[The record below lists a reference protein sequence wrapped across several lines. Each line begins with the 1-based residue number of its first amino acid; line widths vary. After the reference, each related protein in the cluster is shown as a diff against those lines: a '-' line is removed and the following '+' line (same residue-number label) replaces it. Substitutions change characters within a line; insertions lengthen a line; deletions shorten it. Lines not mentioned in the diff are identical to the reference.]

1 MHLKKVLSM
10 YLACLPAHPVSPLP
24 PAPQPVVSE
33 EFAIK
38 MEASL
43 KTWVSAWDSK
53 GYDPDSLDKG
63 E

>member
-1 MHLKKVLSM
+1 M
-10 YLACLPAHPVSPLP
+10 
-24 PAPQPVVSE
+24 SE

-53 GYDPDSLDKG
+53 GYSPDQLDKG
-63 E
+63 VCVCECEASQYGQPAC